1 MSWPPFRIERRWVDE
16 DAFTGKV
23 LESDPSWSVQWDDAR
38 VIVDPKRD
46 KGVDPKA
53 AVGVTKVPLWN
64 IPGSA
69 TVHMSAALADGA
81 RKYGPFNWRSTEVKA
96 SIYISAIRRHLDAWV
111 DGEDRSS
118 DANVHHFGHAMAG
131 LAILLDAMECGTL
144 VDDRPA
150 KGKAGDVQKRFAEG
164 TL

>member
-1 MSWPPFRIERRWVDE
+1 MMPWPPFRPQTGCATYSIWPQNPVWAAHWNDRRAV
-16 DAFTGKV
+16 
-23 LESDPSWSVQWDDAR
+23 
-38 VIVDPKRD
+38 VDPKQD

-53 AVGVTKVPLWN
+53 AVGNTKAPLWN
-64 IPGSA
+64 IPASA
-69 TVHMSAALADGA
+69 AVHMSAALADGA

-96 SIYISAIRRHLDAWV
+96 SVYISAIKRHLDAWV
-111 DGEDRSS
+111 DGEDRSE

-144 VDDRPA
+144 VDDRPT
-150 KGKAGDVQKRFAEG
+150 KGKAGNVQKRFTEG